1 MPNRSLVDPFIVAAQ
16 RRTAHLPQPDLKD
29 PVARRRQAAKNDA
42 LALDIFA
49 IERPDVATQ
58 DEVVVVDGH
67 PDVRVRVY
75 WPTPERARPGDGHP
89 LMVALYGGGF
99 TIGGIDWEGW
109 DATFRTRARDAGI
122 VIVAPDYSHAPEVR
136 FPAQPEQCW
145 SAFEWAVDHAH
156 ELGADPSRVAIGGTS
171 SGGNLAAAVTLMN
184 RDRSNKTIRLQVLEA
199 PALDLTTGHLDAAG
213 LDARVPG
220 VILRRM
226 AVRLVRDYLGADAGL
241 RRHPYASPLLAPSLQ
256 GLPPAVVYTAELDAL
271 RGDGEAYVRALTAA
285 GVRATGVR
293 YIGQTH
299 TSAGLR
305 GWVPA
310 ADHQHRDI
318 VATLRTLRD
327 QPAVWP
333 GATEVAS

>member
-1 MPNRSLVDPFIVAAQ
+1 MPRRSPVDPFILAAQ

-29 PVARRRQAAKNDA
+29 PVARRRQAAENDA
-42 LALDIFA
+42 RAIDIFA

-58 DEVVVVDGH
+58 DEVVAVDGY

-75 WPTPERARPGDGHP
+75 WPTPERGRPGDGRP
-89 LMVALYGGGF
+89 LMLAMYGGGF

-109 DATFRTRARDAGI
+109 DATFRTRARDAGV

-184 RDRSNKTIRLQVLEA
+184 RDRSDRSIRLQVLEA
-199 PALDLTTGHLDAAG
+199 PALDLTTAHLDAAG

-226 AVRLVRDYLGADAGL
+226 ALRLVRDYLGPDADL
-241 RRHPYASPLLAPSLQ
+241 RRHPYASPLLAPSLR

-271 RGDGEAYVRALTAA
+271 RGDGEAYVRALAAA
-285 GVRATGVR
+285 GVPATGVR

-305 GWVPA
+305 GWIPA

-327 QPAVWP
+327 AAAVWP
-333 GATEVAS
+333 RASEVIR

>member
-1 MPNRSLVDPFIVAAQ
+1 MQRRLPVDPFIVAAQ
-16 RRTAHLPQPDLKD
+16 RRTAHLPPPDLKD
-29 PVARRRQAAKNDA
+29 PVARRRQAAENDA
-42 LALDIFA
+42 QALGIFG

-58 DEVVVVDGH
+58 DEVVAVDGH

-75 WPTPERARPGDGHP
+75 WPTPERARPGDGLP

-145 SAFEWAVDHAH
+145 RAFEWAVDHAH
-156 ELGADPSRVAIGGTS
+156 ELGADPNRVAIGGTS

-184 RDRSNKTIRLQVLEA
+184 RDRSNKPIRLQVLEA
-199 PALDLTTGHLDAAG
+199 PALDLTTAHLDAAG
-213 LDARVPG
+213 VDARVPG

-226 AVRLVRDYLGADAGL
+226 ALRLVRDYLGPDAGL
-241 RRHPYASPLLAPSLQ
+241 RRHPYASPLRAASLR

-271 RGDGEAYVRALTAA
+271 RGDGEAYVRALASA
-285 GVRATGVR
+285 GVPATGVR

-310 ADHQHRDI
+310 ADHLHRDL

-327 QPAVWP
+327 EPTIYP
-333 GATEVAS
+333 PPKEVAR